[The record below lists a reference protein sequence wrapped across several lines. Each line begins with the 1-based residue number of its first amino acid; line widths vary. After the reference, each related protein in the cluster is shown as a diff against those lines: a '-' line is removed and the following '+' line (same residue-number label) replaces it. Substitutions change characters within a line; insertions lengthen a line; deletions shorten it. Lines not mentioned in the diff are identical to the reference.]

1 MNALTILLLLIALAA
16 LSLPP
21 MTPKVSR
28 LDSTYSQTVGAT
40 QHEQAQ

>member
-1 MNALTILLLLIALAA
+1 MNILTILFLIIAFAA

-21 MTPKVSR
+21 MTPKASR
-28 LDSTYSQTVGAT
+28 LENNYSQTVGVT

>member
-1 MNALTILLLLIALAA
+1 MNALTILFLLIALAA

-28 LDSTYSQTVGAT
+28 VENTYSQTLGAT

>member
-1 MNALTILLLLIALAA
+1 MNALTILFLLIAFAA

-28 LDSTYSQTVGAT
+28 LESRYSQTVGVS